1 MLRGEGCAAWENRY
15 WLKYT
20 IVIASQLTAAALLVT
35 FWLDVH
41 QVNSGVWIAAF
52 LVTIAAANFC
62 FASSLATWEAILTF
76 LKVLVV
82 IGLIVLAIVLMFA
95 PSYQPEFLFWGGQ
108 LESHGYGEALGRLS
122 AICETLPSATFAY
135 LGCEMIGMASL
146 RTRDPCRTTA
156 RAIKLTSYRIVG
168 FNVVSMIL
176 VVILVPN
183 GLIHVQSYDE
193 SSTTAMSAFVV
204 AIQMARIPV
213 LPHLLNACILLF
225 ALSSAAFSLYLT
237 TGALYRMSLAN
248 MAPACLSTTDGRG
261 VPVSSLALCS
271 CLASLAYLNINH
283 DSKIVFSYLVNLVTM
298 LSILTW
304 VSILITHL
312 SFKRA
317 QKVQGIPDSALAFRA
332 PLGRI
337 GSWVALFACLVVS
350 LTRIV
355 VFIDHI
361 GTGTGYHASIMSY
374 LGIPLYLALLFGYKL
389 VTRGK
394 RISPTTSDLFNHHR
408 PVDSANSAA
417 VSEPKPVSL
426 CVDVRKALG
435 KQKQRV
441 KLVAQHWVLRP

>member
-1 MLRGEGCAAWENRY
+1 M
-15 WLKYT
+15 
-20 IVIASQLTAAALLVT
+20 T
-35 FWLDVH
+35 FWLDA
-41 QVNSGVWIAAF
+41 QRVNPGVWIAAF
-52 LVTIAAANFC
+52 LVTIAAANYC
-62 FASSLATWEAILTF
+62 FASSLAAWEAILTF

-82 IGLIVLAIVLMFA
+82 IGLVVLAVVLMFA
-95 PSYQPEFLFWGGQ
+95 PRDQPEFLFWGGQ
-108 LESHGYGEALGRLS
+108 LESHGYGEVLGRLS

-168 FNVVSMIL
+168 FNMVSMIL
-176 VVILVPN
+176 VVMLVPN
-183 GLIHVQSYDE
+183 GLIHVQSYDA
-193 SSTTAMSAFVV
+193 SSTTALSAFVV

-225 ALSSAAFSLYLT
+225 SLSSAAFSLYLT
-237 TGALYRMSLAN
+237 TGALYRMALAN

-261 VPVSSLALCS
+261 VPVLALALCS
-271 CLASLAYLNINH
+271 CLASLAYLNITH

-317 QKVQGIPDSALAFRA
+317 QKAQGIPDSALPFRA
-332 PLGRI
+332 PLGWV
-337 GSWVALFACLVVS
+337 GSWIALFGCLVVS

-355 VFIDHI
+355 VFLDHI
-361 GTGTGYHASIMSY
+361 GTGTSYHASIMSY

-389 VTRGK
+389 ATRSKG
-394 RISPTTSDLFNHHR
+394 ISPITSDLFNHHR
-408 PVDSANSAA
+408 PVEPVVTSA
-417 VSEPKPVSL
+417 VSEPEPVSL
-426 CVDVRKALG
+426 CADMRKALG
-435 KQKQRV
+435 RQKQRA
-441 KLVAQHWVLRP
+441 KRFAQLWVL

>member
-1 MLRGEGCAAWENRY
+1 MGLGWGDRY

-35 FWLDVH
+35 FWLDA
-41 QVNSGVWIAAF
+41 QRVNSGIWIAAF
-52 LVTIAAANFC
+52 LVIVAAANYC
-62 FASSLATWEAILTF
+62 FASSLAAWEAILTF

-95 PSYQPEFLFWGGQ
+95 PRYQPEFLFWGGQ
-108 LESHGYGEALGRLS
+108 LESHGYGEVLGRLS

-156 RAIKLTSYRIVG
+156 RAIKLTSYRLVG

-176 VVILVPN
+176 VVMLVPN
-183 GLIHVQSYDE
+183 GMIHVQSYDDT

-248 MAPACLSTTDGRG
+248 MAPACLSTTDTRG
-261 VPVSSLALCS
+261 VPVFALALCS
-271 CLASLAYLNINH
+271 CLASLAYLNITH

-317 QKVQGIPDSALAFRA
+317 QKAQGIPDSALAFRA
-332 PLGRI
+332 PLGQV
-337 GSWVALFACLVVS
+337 GSWIALFGCLVVS

-374 LGIPLYLALLFGYKL
+374 LGIPLYLALLLGYKL

-394 RISPTTSDLFNHHR
+394 SVNPTTSDLFNHHR
-408 PVDSANSAA
+408 PVESA
-417 VSEPKPVSL
+417 VSGAVSGPEPISL
-426 CVDVRKALG
+426 CADVRKALG
-435 KQKQRV
+435 RQKQRA
-441 KLVAQHWVLRP
+441 KRFAQRWVS